1 MANFIETMTLPITT
15 TPMNEASLIERA
27 RREPAAFAEL
37 YRCYLNPV
45 YRYLYTKTSNPA
57 DAEDLTSQTFLAALE
72 GLPRYRHQGHF
83 SAWLFAIARRKAA
96 DFYRTRPAQASLD
109 TAENLP
115 NGAEDPLGTLIQA
128 EDLQALAKQVRRLP
142 EDDQELLRLRFA
154 ARLDFN
160 EIATLLNRKPS
171 AVKMA
176 LYRLIERLENQMEV
190 SHE

>member
-1 MANFIETMTLPITT
+1 MANLLETMTLPQK
-15 TPMNEASLIERA
+15 TPQIDEAGLIERA
-27 RREPAAFAEL
+27 RREPVAFAEL
-37 YRCYLNPV
+37 YRLYLNPV
-45 YRYLYTKTSNPA
+45 YRYLYTKTSNHS
-57 DAEDLTSQTFLAALE
+57 DAEDLTSQTFLAAME
-72 GLPRYRHQGHF
+72 GLPRYRHQGQF

-96 DFYRTRPAQASLD
+96 DFYRTRPAQTTLEA
-109 TAENLP
+109 AENLG
-115 NGAEDPLGTLIQA
+115 NGAEEPLMAVIQA
-128 EDLQALAKQVRRLP
+128 EDLQALASQVKRLE

-176 LYRLIERLENQMEV
+176 LYRLIERLENQMEA